1 MAKELQ
7 PTGEV
12 VIENSLNTVKS
23 TAYSKKDY
31 EWLIENAMDMIRVS
45 RKNKWDKAIVADIH
59 GFFYAAMAG
68 IIRSGALCNRD
79 TANDGFPEIHTII
92 QDTDYHCRENV
103 LYAILGD
110 DADEIIH
117 PYEDT
122 FSSYASDPN
131 HQNLGHAKMLFE
143 NKESE
148 TDLGGDKKKKYS
160 KEEMEAAKSEI
171 ESLKNQLVLAE
182 AKSQK
187 ELVEVKTELKA
198 VKESK
203 TFLEEQ
209 FRNNS
214 GDDRFT
220 SLQNKLLE
228 ATNEVADSKVLIEK
242 IRQEKND
249 VEKNILDLEAK
260 LKEEKEKKK
269 EEPAEYDYY
278 YREVLPKVAATLGM
292 HGGDLMIKVFL
303 SLVSILGIGAALFI
317 TMI

>member
-1 MAKELQ
+1 MAKEMQ
-7 PTGEV
+7 SEKV
-12 VIENSLNTVKS
+12 VIENSLSTVKS

-31 EWLIENAMDMIRVS
+31 EWLVENAMDMIRVA
-45 RKNKWDKAIVADIH
+45 RKNKWNKAVVADIH

-103 LYAILGD
+103 LYAILGN
-110 DADEIIH
+110 DASEVIH

-131 HQNLGHAKMLFE
+131 HQNLGQAKTLFE
-143 NKESE
+143 EKDTEKDISGN
-148 TDLGGDKKKKYS
+148 KKKYS
-160 KEEMEAAKSEI
+160 KEEMEAARTEI

-209 FRNNS
+209 FRSNS

-228 ATNEVADSKVLIEK
+228 ATNEVADSKILIEK
-242 IRQEKND
+242 IRQEKRD
-249 VEKNILDLEAK
+249 VEKNIVDLEEK

-278 YREVLPKVAATLGM
+278 YREVLPRVAATLGM
-292 HGGDLMIKVFL
+292 HGGELAIKVML
-303 SLVSILGIGAALFI
+303 SLISVVGIAAAIFI
-317 TMI
+317 TLI